1 MADNEKKF
9 VGAHGLGTFWT
20 GVKDYYSTGD
30 DQKVVDNAAEAIKLK
45 EARYVKL
52 AGDVTGKATFDGTA
66 NAVINAT
73 VDIRAIEEHE
83 ILKLFGKQVNA
94 DDYESMAEAVAAAS
108 NGSTITLSED
118 TLTSMKAN
126 PMTYGNGARAAFHI
140 EGGVSE
146 VRDLTVEI
154 PEGVTLDFS
163 DASLRPFDVRD
174 NAVLELTGKGTVK
187 CTPDQVNVFLGKN
200 ATLII
205 DGPTLDNEAGD
216 WNISTNGNNSG
227 SNVWIKSGTFKG
239 RSYFPACGSL
249 RIDGG
254 TFECGQGTALYI
266 KNGSPTEINGG
277 TFRVTGLDASSD
289 TVPGR
294 PANAWAHNNNGYYGI
309 ASAVVIEACNYGGHG
324 NPEVKITD
332 GTFEPYES
340 TGLTGKGYGI
350 LVIDYSNNHADM
362 SGTIVP
368 YQYVEI
374 SGHVSSNTGTPS
386 DGWVYFADEDAAGGI
401 VGTTPVA
408 L

>member
-9 VGAHGLGTFWT
+9 VGAHGLETFWT
-20 GVKDYYSTGD
+20 GVKNYYSTGAD
-30 DQKVVDNAAEAIKLK
+30 RKVVDNAAEAAKLK

-73 VDIRAIEEHE
+73 VDIKAIEEHE
-83 ILKLFGKQVNA
+83 ILKLFGKQINA
-94 DDYESMAEAVAAAS
+94 DNYESMTDAVAAAP
-108 NGSTITLSED
+108 NGSIITVSEN

-126 PMTYGNGARAAFHI
+126 PMIYGNGSRAAFHI
-140 EGGVSE
+140 GGNVEE

-154 PEGVTLDFS
+154 PEGVVLDFS
-163 DASLRPFDVRD
+163 DSSLRPFDVRD
-174 NAVLELTGKGTVK
+174 NAVLELTGKGIVK

-205 DGPTLDNEAGD
+205 DGPTFDNEAGD

-239 RSYFPACGSL
+239 RSYFPARGSL

-294 PANAWAHNNNGYYGI
+294 PGNAWAHNNNGYYGI
-309 ASAVVIEACNYGGHG
+309 ASAVVVEACNYGGHG

-332 GTFEPYES
+332 GIFVPYEQN
-340 TGLTGKGYGI
+340 GMKGKGYGI
-350 LVIDYSNNHADM
+350 LVIDYSNNQADM
-362 SGTIVP
+362 TGTIVP
-368 YQYVEI
+368 YQHVEMT
-374 SGHVSSNTGTPS
+374 GHVSSNTGEPS
-386 DGWVYFADEDAAGGI
+386 DGWVYFADEDGADGI
-401 VGTTPVA
+401 TGTTPVA